1 MILMTFIVI
10 PFTALYISLLLL
22 YKYGWFLQ
30 KKFVVKKNFE
40 PRTSISVIVAAR
52 NESAN
57 IEKCIHCILSQDYPS
72 LLFELIIVDDCS
84 TDDTVDIVSS
94 ISAPNLKL
102 IKLADFL
109 TEDETVVSY
118 KKRALTTGIMHS
130 TGSLVVTTDA
140 DCWMSENWLRSI
152 AAYYEEFSPEMIVA
166 PVKFYVKSSLLHLFQ
181 SLDFMT
187 MQGITA
193 AIVRLN
199 LGVMC
204 NGANMA
210 FSRKAF
216 EAVGGYEGVD
226 HLVSGDDYLL
236 QLKIRNTFPG
246 SIKYLKSSQAI
257 VITLP
262 QQTWP
267 EFFQQRIRWASKSG
281 RYKDS
286 KMTVMLL
293 LVYLFNCS
301 IFSLALMS
309 IVNSEWLLVLIQILL
324 FKTVAELFFLL
335 PVAKFYSTLAQLIIF
350 PFLQPLHIV
359 YIIVAGLLSRIGKF
373 EWKSR
378 TSIQH

>member
-1 MILMTFIVI
+1 MAFIV
-10 PFTALYISLLLL
+10 FALTALYVLLLGL
-22 YKYGWFLQ
+22 YLYGWYLQ
-30 KKFVVKKNFE
+30 KEFVVKDNFE
-40 PRTSISVIVAAR
+40 PKTSISVIVAAR

-57 IEKCIHCILSQDYPS
+57 IEKCIHSILSQHYPQH
-72 LLFELIIVDDCS
+72 LFELIIVDDCS
-84 TDDTVDIVSS
+84 TDNTVDIVSS
-94 ISAPNLKL
+94 INAPNLKL
-102 IKLADFL
+102 IKLEDFL
-109 TEDETVVSY
+109 TENETVVSY
-118 KKRALTTGIMHS
+118 KKKALTTGIMHS
-130 TGSLVVTTDA
+130 NGGLVITTDA
-140 DCWMSENWLRSI
+140 DCWMQESWLRSI
-152 AAYYEEFSPEMIVA
+152 AAYYEEFNPEMIVA
-166 PVKFYVKSSLLHLFQ
+166 PVKFYAKNSLLHLFQ

-187 MQGITA
+187 MQGITT

-204 NGANMA
+204 NGANLA

-216 EAVGGYEGVD
+216 EAVGGYDGVD

-246 SIKYLKSSQAI
+246 SIKYLKSFQAI
-257 VITLP
+257 VTTLP

-267 EFFQQRIRWASKSG
+267 DFFQQRIRWASKSG

-301 IFSLALMS
+301 ILLVALMS
-309 IVNSEWLLVLIQILL
+309 IIDGQLGSVLISVLL
-324 FKTVAELFFLL
+324 IKIVAEMFFLL
-335 PVAKFYSTLAQLIIF
+335 PVATFYGNLWQLIIF

-359 YIIVAGLLSRIGKF
+359 YIIVAGFLSRIGKF

-378 TSIQH
+378 SSIQH

>member
-1 MILMTFIVI
+1 MFMAFIV
-10 PFTALYISLLLL
+10 FALTVLYVLLLFL

-30 KKFVVKKNFE
+30 KEFVVKDNFE
-40 PRTSISVIVAAR
+40 PNTSFSVIVAAR

-57 IEKCIHCILSQDYPS
+57 IEKCISSVLSQNYPQH
-72 LLFELIIVDDCS
+72 LFELIIVDDCS
-84 TDDTVDIVSS
+84 TDNTVDIVSS
-94 ISAPNLKL
+94 INAPNLKL
-102 IKLADFL
+102 IKLGDFL
-109 TEDETVVSY
+109 TDNETVVSY
-118 KKRALTTGIMHS
+118 KKKALSTGILHS
-130 TGSLVVTTDA
+130 NGSLVVTTDA
-140 DCWMSENWLRSI
+140 DCWMDDCWLLSL
-152 AAYYEEFSPEMIVA
+152 AAYYEEFNPEMIVA
-166 PVKFYVKSSLLHLFQ
+166 PVKFYTKSSLLHSFQ

-187 MQGITA
+187 MQGITT

-204 NGANMA
+204 NGANLA

-216 EAVGGYEGVD
+216 EVVGGYDGVD

-246 SIKYLKSSQAI
+246 TIKYLKSSQAI
-257 VITLP
+257 VTTLP
-262 QQTWP
+262 QPTWT

-293 LVYLFNCS
+293 LVYIFNCS
-301 IFSLALMS
+301 IFLLALMS
-309 IVNSEWLLVLIQILL
+309 IVNSQWISVLTQVFVL
-324 FKTVAELFFLL
+324 KTAAELFFLL
-335 PVAKFYSTLAQLIIF
+335 PVAKFYGNLRQLIIF

-359 YIIVAGLLSRIGKF
+359 YIIVAGFLSRIGKF

-378 TSIQH
+378 SSIQH